1 MAALSRMS
9 RPSRW
14 PWSTYLSRRLR
25 HPWHVVWREKV
36 PSRRGWEHG
45 KAGGLD
51 TRPAALA
58 PKERQGHLAGDC
70 GVHESR
76 ALLGSAETTR
86 GVRRR
91 RTEAPA
97 VWLGTTNGEGG
108 SDEYGVAEG
117 SDDFIRALDEYG
129 PGGWL
134 IDLLQRRDQAPTRI
148 SGFMTLTPHH
158 VITERAG
165 QSGISKGPTEFAG
178 RFLSGEFHLFHHGRD
193 AKVFSIREMSATT
206 ACPKIRAFQLRRNPL
221 TGDSEWIVV
230 EEGGDRQELEETTS
244 KNLLATTSYLDMLND
259 SYRNWAFRAA
269 IEKTIKK
276 PCHVLDIG

>member
-14 PWSTYLSRRLR
+14 PWSTYLLRRLR
-25 HPWHVVWREKV
+25 HRWHVVWREKV

-91 RTEAPA
+91 RTGAPA

-117 SDDFIRALDEYG
+117 SDDFI
-129 PGGWL
+129 
-134 IDLLQRRDQAPTRI
+134 Q
-148 SGFMTLTPHH
+148 
-158 VITERAG
+158 
-165 QSGISKGPTEFAG
+165 FAG

-206 ACPKIRAFQLRRNPL
+206 ACPKTRAFQLRRNPL